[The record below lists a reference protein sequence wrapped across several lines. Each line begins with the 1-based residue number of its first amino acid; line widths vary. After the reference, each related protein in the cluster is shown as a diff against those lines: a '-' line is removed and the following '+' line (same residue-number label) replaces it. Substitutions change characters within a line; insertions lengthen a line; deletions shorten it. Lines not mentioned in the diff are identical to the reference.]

1 MIRTVLHAFR
11 IVPARGIHW
20 VFLVVLA
27 VFVSAL
33 EMVGALIVYILLELV
48 VDPDA
53 PIELPIIGDLREIL
67 PGVDPDTL
75 LLGMVVGMGAFT
87 LLRAAAKVGAKYAQY
102 RVAYN
107 AGARLS
113 IELVEGYL
121 NLPYAAHLEKNSSE
135 LIRNAREAVVET
147 VRGVLL
153 PTIKVLA
160 ETMVIIGLLIV
171 LMTIDPIATGV
182 AVVVVGLTAALLLMI
197 VQPRLKRIGRTA
209 HRQNR
214 VSYKWLQQALH
225 GIRDIRILGRESYF
239 ARAYGKSQLKLA
251 RTRYLNS
258 TAGALPSVI
267 FEAVLIGLILLLFGL
282 AIFTG
287 SESGSVV
294 SLLGLF
300 AYAGL
305 RLQPSM
311 QQLVKGLN
319 EIRHASAP
327 LDDIHSDLEEIHA
340 NPTQLADDRLQPLD
354 FNQSLRLEDVSY
366 TYHGSDSPALR
377 NVNLEIEAGEQIG
390 ICGPTGS
397 GKTTLVDLITGLL
410 DPTTGKVTVDGR
422 DVAEH
427 LREWHLNLG
436 VVPQMVFLTDDTLRH
451 NIALGVPDEEI
462 DEDALCQVV
471 ELAQLEDFIKSLPHG
486 LETTVGERGIRISG
500 GQRQRIAIARA
511 LYRNPAVII
520 LDEGTSALDSA
531 TEGSLIASLE
541 RLRGRHTVILIAHR
555 LTSVKN
561 SDRVI
566 FVENGVVA
574 GVDTFDELKRTNE
587 RFRLLTSTS

>member
-11 IVPARGIHW
+11 MVPARKVHW
-20 VFLVVLA
+20 VLLVALA

-48 VDPDA
+48 VDPEA
-53 PIELPIIGDLREIL
+53 PIDLPIVGDLRERL
-67 PGVDPDTL
+67 PDVDPNAL
-75 LLGMVVGMGAFT
+75 MLGVVIGMAVFT

-113 IELVEGYL
+113 IALVEGYL
-121 NLPYAAHLEKNSSE
+121 NLPYSAHLEKNSAG
-135 LIRNAREAVVET
+135 LIRNAREAVIET

-160 ETMVIIGLLIV
+160 ETLVVVGLLVV
-171 LMTIDPIATGV
+171 LTTIDPIATGV
-182 AVVVVGLTAALLLMI
+182 AVLVVGLTATVLLVVI
-197 VQPRLKRIGRTA
+197 QPRLKRIGRTA
-209 HRQNR
+209 HRQNQ

-239 ARAYGKSQLKLA
+239 ARKYGKSQTKLA
-251 RTRYLNS
+251 RTRYLSS

-282 AIFTG
+282 AIVTG
-287 SESGSVV
+287 SESQSIV

-311 QQLVKGLN
+311 QQIVGGLN

-327 LDDIHSDLEEIHA
+327 LDDIHADLEEIHA
-340 NPTQLADDRLQPLD
+340 NATRLADDGLQRLEFRD
-354 FNQSLRLEDVSY
+354 SLRLDNVSY
-366 TYHGSDSPALR
+366 TYHGSGVPALR
-377 NVNLEIEAGEQIG
+377 DVDLEIHAGEQIG

-397 GKTTLVDLITGLL
+397 GKTTLVDLMTGLL

-422 DVAEH
+422 DISEH

-436 VVPQMVFLTDDTLRH
+436 VVPQMVFLTDDTLRR
-451 NIALGVPDEEI
+451 NIALGVPDPEI
-462 DEDALCQVV
+462 NEDALHQAIG
-471 ELAQLEDFIKSLPHG
+471 LAQLEDFIEALPEG

-511 LYRNPAVII
+511 LYRRPAVII

-531 TEGSLIASLE
+531 TEGSLMASLE
-541 RLRGRHTVILIAHR
+541 SLRGQHTVILIAHR
-555 LTSVKN
+555 LSSVKN

-566 FVENGVVA
+566 FVDQGAVA
-574 GVDTFDELKRTNE
+574 GVDTFDELERTNE
-587 RFRLLTSTS
+587 RFRLLTSIS